1 MFVAADQ
8 MYYRLSQRW
17 RNQHWSI
24 KDIADATAYLHHSL
38 LGILKALRN
47 KVNGL
52 QKKLCVRHLWKTR
65 GYLMFCDW
73 VFLQS
78 SDLRVKCLQ
87 LRLSF
92 IIKLNRFH
100 SSQLTSC
107 QAPERHHSSSPKE
120 ESRPAP

>member
-1 MFVAADQ
+1 MMFVANDHE
-8 MYYRLSQRW
+8 YFRLSQRW

-24 KDIADATAYLHHSL
+24 KVIADATAYLHHFL
-38 LGILKALRN
+38 FGILKALRN

-52 QKKLCVRHLWKTR
+52 QKKMCFRHLWKTR

-78 SDLRVKCLQ
+78 SDLRVRCLQ

-92 IIKLNRFH
+92 IIK
-100 SSQLTSC
+100 SQLSQIGFTLC
-107 QAPERHHSSSPKE
+107 N
-120 ESRPAP
+120 